1 MEDIG
6 GKVAYA
12 QLQNW
17 LGLKAAKTTKQAAPV
32 AVKQSEEVFT
42 ISKGERYFY
51 DALLKMVSPADVANA
66 KSLVLARFKQEQ
78 MEQIEREA
86 EEQMKALNL
95 DDWLGAMEGQQ
106 VDTLK
111 QGVQDVLDKLD
122 SAEARG

>member
-1 MEDIG
+1 M
-6 GKVAYA
+6 
-12 QLQNW
+12 
-17 LGLKAAKTTKQAAPV
+17 

-122 SAEARG
+122 SAES

>member
-1 MEDIG
+1 
-6 GKVAYA
+6 
-12 QLQNW
+12 
-17 LGLKAAKTTKQAAPV
+17 V

-86 EEQMKALNL
+86 EEQ
-95 DDWLGAMEGQQ
+95 EGQQ

-122 SAEARG
+122 SAES

>member
-1 MEDIG
+1 
-6 GKVAYA
+6 
-12 QLQNW
+12 
-17 LGLKAAKTTKQAAPV
+17 V

-122 SAEARG
+122 SAES